1 MGRPQEFDTAEV
13 VRAARAVFWDE
24 GFEHAAMPDLE
35 AATGLCRSSIYHAFG
50 SKRGLFDAA
59 VASYLDEV
67 VRPKLK
73 PLITDPVPP
82 DAVTDYLRGVRAAI
96 ERSSTDDAGG
106 GCLLINT
113 AASALGTDPAV
124 RQTVA
129 DYREELGVALRSGLR
144 ARHPHQSEDRHE
156 STSQTC
162 SALIIAAFTIA
173 KADPP
178 GALSYLDLALSAV
191 ENS

>member
-13 VRAARAVFWDE
+13 VRAARTVFWSA
-24 GFEHAAMPDLE
+24 GFQDAAMPDLE

-73 PLITDPVPP
+73 PLVTDPVSEN
-82 DAVTDYLRGVRAAI
+82 AIIDYLRSMRASV
-96 ERSSTDDAGG
+96 ERTSTTDAVS

-113 AASALGTDPAV
+113 AASSLGTDPAL
-124 RQTVA
+124 RRTIA
-129 DYREELGVALRSGLR
+129 SYFEELGVALRSGLR
-144 ARHPHQSEDRHE
+144 ARHPHQSEARRE
-156 STSQTC
+156 SVSQTC
-162 SALIIAAFTIA
+162 SGLIIAAFTIA
-173 KADPP
+173 KADPHS
-178 GALSYLDLALSAV
+178 ALNYLDLALAAV
-191 ENS
+191 DSV